1 MAEWRALRKGIVK
14 SKKISGICKK
24 LHCLE
29 PAVLYVFFI
38 PHLDINGVYENDID
52 LIRSTLLFRYNGEF
66 KFSEEDIKIYLEE
79 YSNEGLIIN
88 YEIGNKKY
96 MWFPDFIEKQAFS
109 QRINVP
115 PDYPVIESLQKQI
128 DEEWTKKM
136 RSDKTHEKHHE
147 KPKEQ
152 PFSPDALKIKT
163 LWSEKHNEMVGT
175 PIIFTKWEIEN
186 LEKLLSHKDVGYDR
200 VIQMLRFMYQNE
212 EWRNKWSAKFFFNN
226 QQDILD
232 FSKEMK

>member
-29 PAVLYVFFI
+29 PALLYVFFI
-38 PHLDINGVYENDID
+38 PHLDINGVYERDID

-66 KFSEEDIKIYLEE
+66 KFTEQEIETYLNE
-79 YSNEGLIIN
+79 YAAEGLIIN
-88 YEIGNKKY
+88 YEVGTKKY
-96 MWFPDFIEKQAFS
+96 MWFTDFIEKQAFS

-128 DEEWTKKM
+128 DEEWEKKM
-136 RSDKTHEKHHE
+136 RGDKTRTKHHDFQKEPEISPELKRLKAVWTEKHTRE
-147 KPKEQ
+147 TK
-152 PFSPDALKIKT
+152 SPIVL
-163 LWSEKHNEMVGT
+163 SHFEEMD
-175 PIIFTKWEIEN
+175 
-186 LEKLLSHKDVGYDR
+186 LEKLLKTAGYDR
-200 VIQMLRFMYQNE
+200 VKNMIKHLYTLDQEF
-212 EWRNKWSAKFFFNN
+212 WSAKYLIKH

-232 FSKEMK
+232 GSREEK